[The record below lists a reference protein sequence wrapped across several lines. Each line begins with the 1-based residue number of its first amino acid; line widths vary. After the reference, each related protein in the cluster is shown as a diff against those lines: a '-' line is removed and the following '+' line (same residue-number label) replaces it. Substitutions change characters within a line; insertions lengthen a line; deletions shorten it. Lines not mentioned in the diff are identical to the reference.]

1 MYFTE
6 LVWHNILEF
15 RYGKRPFG
23 FWKWKS
29 LIYKALK
36 NIDKKHQRHYWS
48 STNIYIYDK
57 TGMLDFCIY
66 KIKTYDFDSIKRIH
80 HVNPTENI
88 FIDKKYRDEFSKTL
102 LFK

>member
-29 LIYKALK
+29 SIHKALK
-36 NIDKKHQRHYWS
+36 NIDKKHQLYYWS
-48 STNIYIYDK
+48 STKIYIYDK
-57 TGMLDFCIY
+57 TGMLDFCIH
-66 KIKTYDFDSIKRIH
+66 KIKTYDFNPRKRMY

>member
-29 LIYKALK
+29 HIHKSLTYIKS
-36 NIDKKHQRHYWS
+36 KKQYYSS
-48 STNIYIYDK
+48 STTKYVYGEN
-57 TGMLDFCIY
+57 GMLDFCIF
-66 KIKTYDFDSIKRIH
+66 KIQVYDFWD
-80 HVNPTENI
+80 VNYMKHIFPTQNL
-88 FIDKKYRDEFSKTL
+88 FIDKKHRNEFSKTL
-102 LFK
+102 RFR

>member
-1 MYFTE
+1 
-6 LVWHNILEF
+6 
-15 RYGKRPFG
+15 
-23 FWKWKS
+23 
-29 LIYKALK
+29 
-36 NIDKKHQRHYWS
+36 
-48 STNIYIYDK
+48 
-57 TGMLDFCIY
+57 MLDFCIY